1 MFNQIIEHFLLN
13 VPIFSD
19 EQYQWLWYTMVLLL
33 FQYTVGGIFQ
43 LFASAFGQVL
53 NIRGVRRK

>member
-1 MFNQIIEHFLLN
+1 MLSQIIEHFLYQ

-19 EQYQWLWYTMVLLL
+19 EQYCWLWYTMVLLL

-43 LFASAFGQVL
+43 LFASAFGQIL